1 MKSKNSWPIKVGAL
15 FSKRSST
22 KHTQNLFQSFS
33 PGPVKDSVD
42 EEIKLILDPARQ
54 RFGSVVDL
62 SVAHS
67 VCTGS
72 DINRFRTVLF
82 NLNVAKEAEVSSKIQ
97 AAVDNVLRGAR

>member
-22 KHTQNLFQSFS
+22 KHTYFQSFS